1 MGNYPLN
8 RTHQPELDIS
18 WCRWSINQGN
28 PLTQRIRGVRQVIS
42 DTNGVLLPE
51 IRIRENFR
59 LKPTQYAIFING
71 IKADEADIP
80 ADKLMALPSSE
91 TYGEI
96 DGVLGHDPA
105 YGMPVTDC
113 SGAKS

>member
-1 MGNYPLN
+1 MGNHSAD
-8 RTHQPELDIS
+8 RAHQLKPRLQAGGAGGQS
-18 WCRWSINQGN
+18 QGN

-42 DTNGVLLPE
+42 DGNGVLLPE

-59 LKPTQYAIFING
+59 LKPSQYAIFING

-96 DGVLGHDPA
+96 DGVLGTTRRT
-105 YGMPVTDC
+105 GC
-113 SGAKS
+113 R